1 MAKKK
6 KKAQARR
13 QKAQGPPK
21 KQEPPAGRLAAH
33 RSLYERIL
41 FMLALAGVLVAAHLN
56 IWYGAEVVL
65 NDDPICGAG
74 FDCQAVLATDPMPL
88 GVPSAVWG
96 LLFYLTLAGV
106 CAGIAFFTDE
116 KRVLLKKARVGL
128 IGFGLVY
135 SLYLTGY
142 QFFALSDRCLL
153 CLLSASIVTA
163 MAVVLA
169 FYVFKPAPPTHS
181 RRAASVLKG
190 EYQLYG
196 ALAVLLLL
204 LAGADFVYFNSLN
217 LPTVGTVEA
226 MAVAADLPVDVSQC
240 RFDTEKPTY
249 SNFNR
254 LVEDDDAIQG
264 NPDAPVT
271 LIEYL
276 DPNCPACRRAHPV
289 MKAVALKYPDQ
300 VRIVYKP
307 VAIVAQT
314 ARSPEEVVALYLA
327 NEQGKFVEML
337 DLEFLHQNAAGLSV
351 NQLSGFARQLEMDAT
366 EFGDQL
372 TDGRFSNRIRRQ
384 RQIFDGLRLSGV
396 PTLILEGRVIHTDS
410 RSVGC
415 LSYFIEQEL
424 QAKGLLAE
432 PEAEVEQDSVSTE
445 VGS

>member
-6 KKAQARR
+6 KQAPARR

-21 KQEPPAGRLAAH
+21 KQDPPAGRLAAH

-41 FMLALAGVLVAAHLN
+41 FMLALAGVLVTAHLN
-56 IWYGAEVVL
+56 IWYGAEAVL
-65 NDDPICGAG
+65 SDDPVCGAG

-96 LLFYLTLAGV
+96 LLFYLAVAGV

-128 IGFGLVY
+128 IGFGFVY

-169 FYVFKPAPPTHS
+169 VYVFKPALPKYS
-181 RRAASVLKG
+181 RGGALDLR
-190 EYQLYG
+190 LYG
-196 ALAVLLLL
+196 FLAVLLLL
-204 LAGADFVYFNSLN
+204 LAGADFVYFNSLD

-226 MAVAADLPVDVSQC
+226 MAVAADLPVDESQC

-254 LVEDDDAIQG
+254 LVDDEDPIQG
-264 NPDAPVT
+264 NPDALVT

-276 DPNCPACRRAHPV
+276 DPNCPACKRTHPV
-289 MKAVALKYPDQ
+289 IKAVAVKYPDQ

-307 VAIVAQT
+307 VAIVGPT
-314 ARSPEEVVALYLA
+314 ARSPEEVMALYLA

-337 DLEFLHQNAAGLSV
+337 DLEFLNQNGAGLSV
-351 NQLSGFARQLEMDAT
+351 SQLSGFARQLEMDAT
-366 EFGDQL
+366 EFEDHL
-372 TDGRFSNRIRRQ
+372 TDGGFNSRIRRQ
-384 RQIFDGLRLSGV
+384 RQIFDGLRLTGV
-396 PTLILEGRVIHTDS
+396 PTLILEGRVIHTES

-432 PEAEVEQDSVSTE
+432 PEAELEQDSVST
-445 VGS
+445 GS